1 MPFNCFKMCL
11 YGVYAVLLVAM
22 TADMTAGK
30 TELEIKRS
38 FLNLKLFFRTYI
50 RRMKGLLLC

>member
-30 TELEIKRS
+30 TELEIKR
-38 FLNLKLFFRTYI
+38 FTKAD
-50 RRMKGLLLC
+50 GLQWLG